1 MGIWGI
7 VGMKIYME
15 KPSYSIGRK
24 PYNILSTAYLSG
36 TDLEPNPGF
45 CREKPATNMNCKLIV
60 AQLLGFAEQCTYL
73 NSFATHRVFSNLFLL
88 HFHG

>member
-15 KPSYSIGRK
+15 KPSYSMGRK
-24 PYNILSTAYLSG
+24 PYNILSITCLLQA
-36 TDLEPNPGF
+36 DLVPNPGF
-45 CREKPATNMNCKLIV
+45 CREKPATNMNCMLVV
-60 AQLLGFAEQCTYL
+60 AQLLGFADQCTCL
-73 NSFATHRVFSNLFLL
+73 NSYATHRVFSNLFLL

>member
-15 KPSYSIGRK
+15 KPSYSMGRK
-24 PYNILSTAYLSG
+24 PHNILSTACLLR
-36 TDLEPNPGF
+36 TDLVPNPGF
-45 CREKPATNMNCKLIV
+45 CKKPANNMNCMLIV
-60 AQLLGFAEQCTYL
+60 VQLLGFAELCKCL
-73 NSFATHRVFSNLFLL
+73 NSYATHRVFFNLFLL